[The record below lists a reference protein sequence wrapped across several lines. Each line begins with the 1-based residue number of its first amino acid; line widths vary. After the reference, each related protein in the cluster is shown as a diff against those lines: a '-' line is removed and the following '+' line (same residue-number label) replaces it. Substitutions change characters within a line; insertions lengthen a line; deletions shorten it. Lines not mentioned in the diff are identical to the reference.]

1 VYDVKNLNKI
11 LSLNPHL
18 LKIAPHN
25 SFGQIIRKINK
36 SKKLEFVF
44 VKKPSSV
51 QMLAVILA
59 RIFGK
64 KIFWIQNFENPP
76 VPNFFSR
83 LLLPETDLILVQ
95 NRKQANK
102 LKSFGI
108 KKSKI
113 KILN

>member
-1 VYDVKNLNKI
+1 MYDVRNLNKI

-18 LKIAPHN
+18 LKIAPGS
-25 SFGQIIRKINK
+25 SFGQIIRKISK

-44 VKKPSSV
+44 VKKPQIS
-51 QMLAVILA
+51 QILAVMLV
-59 RIFGK
+59 RVFGK
-64 KIFWIQNFENPP
+64 KFFWIQNFENPP

-83 LLLPETDLILVQ
+83 LLLPEADLILVK
-95 NRKQANK
+95 NRKEANK

-113 KILN
+113 KTLN